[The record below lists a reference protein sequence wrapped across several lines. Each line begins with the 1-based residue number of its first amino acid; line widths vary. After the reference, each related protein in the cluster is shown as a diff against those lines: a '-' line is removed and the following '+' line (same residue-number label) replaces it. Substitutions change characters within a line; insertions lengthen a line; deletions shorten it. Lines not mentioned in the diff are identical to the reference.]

1 MHQLKDKENQDNLF
15 NKDLIVK
22 REKVTILD
30 LNEKEDIKTL
40 ESIRKSFA
48 NDRDLPRILSHEN
61 LLISELTVLQNLKFY
76 SDVSHLE
83 RGIENL
89 KKIFFKYLNHK
100 RSDMEESDWQ
110 AFGLML
116 FLNSQS
122 EFLFISSSLGPAL
135 NSNFK
140 EELLLQIDS
149 THKTIFFNAFPP
161 AIDVYRVIS
170 ECFIINENN
179 TLGEK
184 IRYDEARLKVI
195 EFNQRRDER

>member
-1 MHQLKDKENQDNLF
+1 MHHLKDKENQDYVF
-15 NKDLIVK
+15 NKDLIVQG
-22 REKVTILD
+22 EKVTILD
-30 LNEKEDIKTL
+30 LNKKQDITTL
-40 ESIRKSFA
+40 ESIRKSFKSY
-48 NDRDLPRILSHEN
+48 RDLPRILSPEN

-76 SDVSHLE
+76 LDVCHLE

-89 KKIFFKYLNHK
+89 KKIFFKHLNRK
-100 RSDMEESDWQ
+100 RSEMEESDWQ

-122 EFLFISSSLGPAL
+122 EYLFISSSLGPAL

-140 EELLLQIDS
+140 EELLLQIDK
-149 THKTIFFNAFPP
+149 TNKTIFFNAFPP
-161 AIDVYRVIS
+161 AIDVYKDFS

-184 IRYDEARLKVI
+184 IRYDEARLRVI
-195 EFNQRRDER
+195 EFNQRKNEK

>member
-1 MHQLKDKENQDNLF
+1 MHQLKDKENHDNLF

-30 LNEKEDIKTL
+30 LNEKQDIKTL
-40 ESIRKSFA
+40 ERIRKSFT

-76 SDVSHLE
+76 SDVSHLDK
-83 RGIENL
+83 GAENL
-89 KKIFFKYLNHK
+89 KKIFYKNLNHK
-100 RSDMEESDWQ
+100 RSEMEESDWQ

-122 EFLFISSSLGPAL
+122 EYLFISSSLGPAL

-140 EELLLQIDS
+140 EELLLQIDK
-149 THKTIFFNAFPP
+149 TNKTIFFNAFPP
-161 AIDVYRVIS
+161 AIDVYRVFS

-179 TLGEK
+179 TLSEK

-195 EFNQRRDER
+195 EFNQRKDEK

>member
-1 MHQLKDKENQDNLF
+1 MHHLKDKENQDYVF
-15 NKDLIVK
+15 NKDLIVQG
-22 REKVTILD
+22 EKVTILD
-30 LNEKEDIKTL
+30 LNKKQDITTL
-40 ESIRKSFA
+40 ESIRKSFTSY
-48 NDRDLPRILSHEN
+48 RDLPRILSPEN

-76 SDVSHLE
+76 LDVCHLE

-89 KKIFFKYLNHK
+89 KKIFFKHLNRK
-100 RSDMEESDWQ
+100 RSEMQESDWQ

-116 FLNSQS
+116 YLNSQS
-122 EFLFISSSLGPAL
+122 EYLFISSSLGPAL

-140 EELLLQIDS
+140 EELLLQIDKKN
-149 THKTIFFNAFPP
+149 KTIFFNAFPP
-161 AIDVYRVIS
+161 AIDVYKVFS

-195 EFNQRRDER
+195 EFNQRKDEK